1 MNELTLKLK
10 NEVIKQLTINEQNIN
25 DEYLIR
31 GNNKVYNRRELA
43 YEIETETEFGVEILT
58 EMVLLAIDLV
68 ARKK

>member
-1 MNELTLKLK
+1 MNELALKLK

-25 DEYLIR
+25 DEYLVR
-31 GNNKVYNRRELA
+31 GNKVYSKREIA

-58 EMVLLAIDLV
+58 GMIVLAIDLV